1 MGDTFMLDMPQ
12 VVVPQPRTALAD
24 PNLPECRC
32 YGALRWAVALAH
44 PRADRFA
51 QWSLHRLGLTAYRP
65 TFAVRCRSPHGHE
78 HTEARSLF
86 PGYLFVLHEPG
97 TSWRQIRDA
106 PGVSALVRSGRNL
119 DYARP
124 GDIEAL
130 MAGDELRATPT
141 PAGPVWAP
149 GAPCSLGRGHVL
161 EGQPAVVIAAAREL
175 VTVAV
180 MMLGQLRHVS
190 VPVDSLV
197 VRD

>member
-1 MGDTFMLDMPQ
+1 MGDIFVLDTHQ
-12 VVVPQPRTALAD
+12 VVGLQPTHALAD
-24 PNLPECRC
+24 ANLPECRC
-32 YGALRWAVALAH
+32 IAPLRWAVALTH

-51 QWSLHRLGLTAYRP
+51 QFSLHRLGFTAYRP
-65 TFAVRCRSPHGHE
+65 TYAVRCRTPHGHD

-86 PGYLFVLHEPG
+86 PGYLFVLHQPG

-180 MMLGQLRHVS
+180 MMLG
-190 VPVDSLV
+190 
-197 VRD
+197 